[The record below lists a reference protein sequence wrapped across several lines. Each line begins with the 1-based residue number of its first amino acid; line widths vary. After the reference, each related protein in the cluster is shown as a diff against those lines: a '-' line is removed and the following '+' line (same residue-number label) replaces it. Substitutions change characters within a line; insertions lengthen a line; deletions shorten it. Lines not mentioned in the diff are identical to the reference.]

1 MDNKEHIY
9 DEQISPLVQQLI
21 KVCQDN
27 GIPMFA
33 TFQFAQTGFCTS
45 ALSTG
50 HKVIDHHRAM
60 AQCASDDGAVNIDRY
75 LRWVTKAAWKEGHSS
90 LFLLNAGI
98 PLQPEAA
105 QTPEKPDAP
114 VAPAQ
119 SSPPSAFAGRTLQR
133 RPEPPPADAGV
144 KA

>member
-1 MDNKEHIY
+1 MDDKEQIY

-60 AQCASDDGAVNIDRY
+60 AQCASDDGAVNVDRY
-75 LRWVTKAAWKEGHSS
+75 LRWVSKTALKEGHSS
-90 LFLLNAGI
+90 FFLLQAGI
-98 PLQPEAA
+98 PLQPEAEE
-105 QTPEKPDAP
+105 TPDAP
-114 VAPAQ
+114 PAPA
-119 SSPPSAFAGRTLQR
+119 SPL
-133 RPEPPPADAGV
+133 ADAGLN
-144 KA
+144 A